1 MPMSLLQFGVFLCIL
16 KNSYNTK
23 LCFMWALPS
32 PSQYWNSSCYP
43 LPVSPSSSSPSLFC
57 PPSPLSLLLSC
68 SPSRLPLSHCCIW
81 SLKLSLSLLLLL
93 LPPPTFSS
101 FPLFSLPSFSPHP
114 IFLPIKWKSFDFR
127 KGARPLLAQESDQ
140 QIGSQ

>member
-1 MPMSLLQFGVFLCIL
+1 MSLLQFGVFLCIL

-57 PPSPLSLLLSC
+57 PPPPPPLSLL
-68 SPSRLPLSHCCIW
+68 PS
-81 SLKLSLSLLLLL
+81 SLLFSLSPCLPPPLL
-93 LPPPTFSS
+93 LPPF
-101 FPLFSLPSFSPHP
+101 LPSILCSFFPSVLKYLFYYSSPLRP
-114 IFLPIKWKSFDFR
+114 TNQIIAIKVTVGDMSPE
-127 KGARPLLAQESDQ
+127 KGACHIPHATGRGRA
-140 QIGSQ
+140 